1 MQKLAALVLAL
12 LLTSALAGCVFPGVY
27 KINVQQGSILSQE
40 ELDQLSPGMT
50 RRQVHSILG
59 SPSVINP
66 TDNSRE
72 YYIYTFQHRGEEIE
86 QQQVTVFYDN
96 GQYSHYQADLLPETP
111 AY

>member
-12 LLTSALAGCVFPGVY
+12 SLAGCVFPGVY

-40 ELDQLSPGMT
+40 ELDQLSAGMT
-50 RRQVHSILG
+50 RRQVHSVLG

-66 TDNSRE
+66 TDNARE
-72 YYIYTFQHRGEEIE
+72 HYVYTFQRRGENIE
-86 QQQVTVFYDN
+86 QQRITVFYDN
-96 GQYSHYQADLLPETP
+96 GHFSHYEAELLPETP